1 MQGPFDPFATLYD
14 SWFDTPLGG
23 MVDLLEKDLLLR
35 FMGPVAGQAAL
46 DVGTGT
52 GHFAL
57 FLAGHGARVVGV
69 DISRA
74 MLRVAAAKPDMPPLV
89 QADAAALPF
98 ADAAFDLVLSVTAL
112 EFVPDAARAA
122 AEMARVCRKGGRLVL
137 GVLNAWSP
145 WAWVRRRA
153 ARRNPSDPFAAAH
166 FFSPPEFVR
175 LFAPHGKIR
184 WSSSVFILPG
194 GQGLRAAWLLERVG
208 RKALRPF
215 GALLVGRV
223 DV

>member
-23 MVDLLEKDLLLR
+23 TVDLLEKDLLVR
-35 FMGPVAGQAAL
+35 FMGEVAAQAAL

-52 GHFAL
+52 GHFAQ
-57 FLAGHGARVVGV
+57 FLAERGARVVGV

-74 MLRVAAAKPDMPPLV
+74 MLRVAAAKSGMPPLV

-98 ADAAFDLVLSVTAL
+98 GDGIFDLVLSVTAL
-112 EFVPDAARAA
+112 EFVPDAARATG
-122 AEMARVCRKGGRLVL
+122 EMARVCRSGGRLVV

-145 WAWVRRRA
+145 WAWVRRKA
-153 ARRNPSDPFAAAH
+153 ARLNPQDPFASAH

-175 LFAPHGKIR
+175 LLAPYGKVR
-184 WSSSVFILPG
+184 WSSSVFVLPG
-194 GQGLRAAWLLERVG
+194 GQGLRAAWPLERMG
-208 RKALRPF
+208 RRVLRPF

>member
-1 MQGPFDPFATLYD
+1 MQGPFDPFAPLYD

-23 MVDLLEKDLLLR
+23 TVDALEKDLLLR
-35 FMGPVAGQAAL
+35 FMEPVMGQAAL

-52 GHFAL
+52 GHFAQ
-57 FLAGHGARVVGV
+57 FLAEQGAKVVGV

-74 MLRVAAAKPDMPPLV
+74 MLRVAVAKPGMPPLV

-112 EFVPDAARAA
+112 EFVSDTARAV
-122 AEMARVCRKGGRLVL
+122 AEMARVCRRGGRLIV

-153 ARRNPSDPFAAAH
+153 ARRNPSDPFAVAH
-166 FFSPPEFVR
+166 FFSPTEFVR
-175 LFAPHGKIR
+175 LFTPLGKVR
-184 WSSSVFILPG
+184 WSSSVFVLPG
-194 GQGLRAAWLLERVG
+194 GQGLRAAWSLERVG

>member
-23 MVDLLEKDLLLR
+23 MVDQLEKDLLLQY
-35 FMGPVAGQAAL
+35 MGSVAGQAAL

-52 GHFAL
+52 GHFAR
-57 FLAGHGARVVGV
+57 FLAERGARVVGA

-74 MLRVAAAKPDMPPLV
+74 MLRVAATKPGMPPLV

-98 ADAAFDLVLSVTAL
+98 ADASFDLVLSVTTL

-122 AEMARVCRKGGRLVL
+122 AEMARVCRRGGRLVL
-137 GVLNAWSP
+137 GLLNAWSP
-145 WAWVRRRA
+145 WAWVRRKA
-153 ARRNPSDPFAAAH
+153 ARRNPADPFAVAH

-175 LFAPHGKIR
+175 LLAPFGKVR

-194 GQGLRAAWLLERVG
+194 GQGLRAAWPLERTG

>member
-1 MQGPFDPFATLYD
+1 MQGPFDPSVTLYD
-14 SWFDTPLGG
+14 SWFDTSLGG
-23 MVDLLEKDLLLR
+23 TVDLLEKDLLVR
-35 FMGPVAGQAAL
+35 FMGDVAGQAAL

-52 GHFAL
+52 GHFAQ
-57 FLAGHGARVVGV
+57 FLAERGARVVGV

-74 MLRVAAAKPDMPPLV
+74 MLRVAAAKSGMAPLV

-98 ADAAFDLVLSVTAL
+98 GDGIFDLVLSVTAL

-122 AEMARVCRKGGRLVL
+122 GEMARVCRSGGRLVV

-145 WAWVRRRA
+145 WAWVRRKA
-153 ARRNPSDPFAAAH
+153 ARRNPQDPFASAH

-175 LFAPHGKIR
+175 LLAPYGKVR
-184 WSSSVFILPG
+184 WSSSVFVLPG
-194 GQGLRAAWLLERVG
+194 GQGLRAAWPLERTG
-208 RKALRPF
+208 RRALRPF